1 MENRPGVLVGD
12 RQTRQKRGA
21 LLLRLWRYL
30 GRNRL
35 LLAVAVG
42 LSLGSNIWHSLV
54 PGWRARRSTPLR
66 RGQARWTFPLF

>member
-42 LSLGSNIWHSLV
+42 LSLGSNLSLIHI
-54 PGWRARRSTPLR
+54 
-66 RGQARWTFPLF
+66 